1 MKIDQL
7 QTPCYVIDEKK
18 MRENLEILKKVQE
31 DTGCKI
37 LLAQKAGAAGEVPVG
52 AVIVKDGKVIA
63 VGENRRERTKNALGH
78 AEIEAIDKACRA
90 LGTWRLDGCE
100 LYVTLEP
107 CPMCAGAIVNSRISK
122 VVFGAFDPA
131 AGAVDSVTDTVSLF
145 RPGTEVWAGIEED
158 RCKALLTGF
167 FKNIRE

>member
-1 MKIDQL
+1 MTKYMEQA
-7 QTPCYVIDEKK
+7 
-18 MRENLEILKKVQE
+18 
-31 DTGCKI
+31 I

-107 CPMCAGAIVNSRISK
+107 CPMCAGAVINSRLK
-122 VVFGAFDPA
+122 RLVYGAFDEKG
-131 AGAVDSVTDTVSLF
+131 GACASLMEIFDYPFNHRPMVRSRVLTDDC
-145 RPGTEVWAGIEED
+145 A
-158 RCKALLTGF
+158 KLLTDF
-167 FKNIRE
+167 FKGLRSSDDA